1 MRLNHRSWKL
11 IQWILLHQIIAGLD
25 VHLFRSFIVGHISV
39 GEGKKHWKERLVR
52 TPVALHLSEKW
63 LLYIFLIVHGKSLDI
78 LFIAPLLYTAQET
91 FLGAVLTGLI
101 RIIEK
106 ALEISNLSQGW
117 TYTTLQSAT
126 MLALVGAFVA
136 VPVISNLPS
145 AELEC

>member
-1 MRLNHRSWKL
+1 MRLNHWSWQL

-39 GEGKKHWKERLVR
+39 GVGKKHWKERLKR
-52 TPVALHLSEKW
+52 IPVALHLSEKW
-63 LLYIFLIVHGKSLDI
+63 LFYIFFIVHGNLDI

-91 FLGAVLTGLI
+91 FLCAVLARLI

-106 ALEISNLSQGW
+106 ALEISNLSQRW

-145 AELEC
+145 AELDC